1 MSGIE
6 IAGLVLGAFPMA
18 LMALEK
24 YRAISKTL
32 GFWWEIRREYQKCY
46 QEVKFH
52 RLCFSRNLKQLV
64 LPLVADQVL
73 INQLLADPGG
83 VNWQESRIAEQLKD
97 RLRDSYDLYLDLI
110 QQLKTTMDE
119 LNKVLGTDKASFQ
132 QELSHTSV
140 CCLMSRA
147 SDT

>member
-24 YRAISKTL
+24 YRAISQAL
-32 GFWWEIRREYQKCY
+32 EFWWEIRLEYQKCT

-52 RLCFSRNLKQLV
+52 KLCFITNLRQLV
-64 LPLVADQVL
+64 LPLVADQLL
-73 INQLLADPGG
+73 IDQLLDDPGG
-83 VNWQESRIAEQLKD
+83 VTWQESSIAEQLKD

-132 QELSHTSV
+132 QKLSRTSV
-140 CCLMSRA
+140 GS
-147 SDT
+147 